1 MKEKPK
7 YSVGSNVAY
16 MTGLAWKRHRS
27 VLWICAAIALFTV
40 AKTVTEMLIAPLI
53 LGVIESRGSLGTLL
67 STVGLFTLLL
77 IVTGGGLRYFQ
88 ENALFGRVGVRSDIV
103 AALERKR
110 ATTAFSNLLET
121 RFLEFSKQASTATSG
136 NNQATEAIWT
146 TLTTLAASLLG
157 FALYLALLSNLNFWL
172 AAITTCIT
180 VAGFFFNLR
189 MSRWSYDHREELAK
203 PLNGIGYASDLLC
216 ERKYAKDLR
225 IFGMA
230 DWAKDL
236 WEKNLRLFRSLVRQD
251 QRHMLWGNLM
261 DVALGLLRNGLAYF
275 VLINMVLR
283 REITPAEFL
292 LYFSAVSGF
301 TAWVAGILEQCATL
315 RRQSLDISKVREFLD
330 WEEPFRF
337 DSGAP
342 IPDAPY
348 TFCLEDV
355 SYRYPETE
363 TDTISHMNL
372 TLRPGEKLAIVGL
385 NGAGKT
391 TLIKLLAG
399 FLDPTQGKVTLN
411 GVDIREFDR
420 REYYKLFAAVFQDF
434 SVLPATVRENITQTL
449 DAPEEEKLWHCLEQA
464 GLKEKIQSLPKGI
477 ETQVTRRVYEDGMEF
492 SGGETQ
498 RLMLARVLYR
508 GSPVLLLDEPTAAL
522 DPIAENDIYQKYN
535 EMTAGKTALFISHRL
550 ASTRFCDRI
559 LFLEKG
565 TIAEEGT
572 HDSLMEKNGKYAALF
587 AVQKKYYEEGAD
599 SHEE

>member
-16 MTGLAWKRHRS
+16 MVSLAWKRHRS
-27 VLWICAAIALFTV
+27 VLWVCAAIALFTV
-40 AKTVTEMLIAPLI
+40 AKTLTEMLIAPLI
-53 LGVIESRGSLGTLL
+53 LGVIESGGSLGTLL

-77 IVTGGGLRYFQ
+77 IITAGGLRYFQ
-88 ENALFGRVGVRSDIV
+88 ENAVFARISVRSDIV

-110 ATTAFSNLLET
+110 ATTSFSNLLDT
-121 RFLEFSKQASTATSG
+121 RFLEFSKQASTATNDNSE
-136 NNQATEAIWT
+136 ATEAVWT

-157 FALYLALLSNLNFWL
+157 FFVYLALLSNLNFWL
-172 AAITTCIT
+172 AAITTLIT

-189 MSRWSYDHREELAK
+189 MSRWGYDHREELAK
-203 PLNGIGYASDLLC
+203 PLNGIGYASDLLS

-230 DWAKDL
+230 GWAKDL

-261 DVALGLLRNGLAYF
+261 DVVLGLLRNGLAYF
-275 VLINMVLR
+275 VLISMVLR
-283 REITPAEFL
+283 GKITPAEFL

-315 RRQSLDISKVREFLD
+315 HRQSLDISKVREFLN

-337 DSGAP
+337 SGGTP
-342 IPDAPY
+342 IPGAPY

-355 SYRYPETE
+355 SYRYPEAE
-363 TDTISHMNL
+363 SDTISHMNL

-449 DAPEEEKLWHCLEQA
+449 DAPEVEKLWHCLEQA
-464 GLKEKIQSLPKGI
+464 GLEEKIQSLPKGM

-565 TIAEEGT
+565 AIAEEGT
-572 HDSLMEKNGKYAALF
+572 HDGLMEKNGKYAALF

-599 SHEE
+599 GHEG

>member
-16 MTGLAWKRHRS
+16 MVSLAWKRHRS
-27 VLWICAAIALFTV
+27 VLWVCAAIALFTV
-40 AKTVTEMLIAPLI
+40 AKTLTEMLIAPLI
-53 LGVIESRGSLGTLL
+53 LGVIESGGSLGTLL

-77 IVTGGGLRYFQ
+77 IITGGGLRYFQ
-88 ENALFGRVGVRSDIV
+88 ENAMFARISVRSDIV

-110 ATTAFSNLLET
+110 ATTSFSNLLDT
-121 RFLEFSKQASTATSG
+121 RFLEFSKQASTATNG
-136 NNQATEAIWT
+136 NNQATEAVWT

-157 FALYLALLSNLNFWL
+157 FFVYLALLSNLNFWL
-172 AAITTCIT
+172 AMITTCIT

-189 MSRWSYDHREELAK
+189 MSRWGYDHREELAK
-203 PLNGIGYASDLLC
+203 PLNGIGYASDLLS

-230 DWAKDL
+230 GWAKDL
-236 WEKNLRLFRSLVRQD
+236 WEKHLRLFRSLVRQD

-261 DVALGLLRNGLAYF
+261 DVVLGLLRNGLAYF
-275 VLINMVLR
+275 VLISMVLR
-283 REITPAEFL
+283 GEITPAEFL

-337 DSGAP
+337 SGGAS
-342 IPDAPY
+342 IPGAPY

-355 SYRYPETE
+355 SYRYPEAE
-363 TDTISHMNL
+363 SDTISHMNL
-372 TLRPGEKLAIVGL
+372 TLRSGEKLAIVGL

-449 DAPEEEKLWHCLEQA
+449 DAPEVEKLWHCLEQA
-464 GLKEKIQSLPKGI
+464 GLEEKIQSLPKGM

-565 TIAEEGT
+565 AIAEEGT
-572 HDSLMEKNGKYAALF
+572 HDGLMEKNGKYAALF

-599 SHEE
+599 GHEG

>member
-16 MTGLAWKRHRS
+16 MVSLAWKRHRS
-27 VLWICAAIALFTV
+27 VLWVCAAIALFTV
-40 AKTVTEMLIAPLI
+40 AKTLTEMLIAPLI
-53 LGVIESRGSLGTLL
+53 LGVIESGGSLGTLL

-77 IVTGGGLRYFQ
+77 IITGGGLRYFQ
-88 ENALFGRVGVRSDIV
+88 ENAMFARISVRSDIV

-110 ATTAFSNLLET
+110 ATTSFSNLLDT
-121 RFLEFSKQASTATSG
+121 RFLEFSKQASTATNG
-136 NNQATEAIWT
+136 NNQATEAVWT

-157 FALYLALLSNLNFWL
+157 FFVYLALLSNLNFWL
-172 AAITTCIT
+172 AMITTCIT

-189 MSRWSYDHREELAK
+189 MSRWGYDHREELAK
-203 PLNGIGYASDLLC
+203 PLGGIGYASDLLS

-230 DWAKDL
+230 GWAKDL

-275 VLINMVLR
+275 VLISMVLR
-283 REITPAEFL
+283 GEITPAEFL

-337 DSGAP
+337 SGGAS
-342 IPDAPY
+342 IPGAPY

-355 SYRYPETE
+355 SYRYPEAE
-363 TDTISHMNL
+363 SDTISHMNL

-399 FLDPTQGKVTLN
+399 FLDPTQGKITLN

-449 DAPEEEKLWHCLEQA
+449 DAADEEKLWRCLEQA
-464 GLKEKIQSLPKGI
+464 GLKDKVQSLPKGM

-535 EMTAGKTALFISHRL
+535 EMTAGKTAVFISHRL

-565 TIAEEGT
+565 AIAEEGT
-572 HDSLMEKNGKYAALF
+572 HDGLMEKNGKYAALF

-599 SHEE
+599 GHEG

>member
-16 MTGLAWKRHRS
+16 MVSLAWKRHRS
-27 VLWICAAIALFTV
+27 VLWVCAAIALFTV
-40 AKTVTEMLIAPLI
+40 AKTLTEMLIAPLI
-53 LGVIESRGSLGTLL
+53 LGVIESGGSLGTLL

-77 IVTGGGLRYFQ
+77 IITGGGLRYFQ
-88 ENALFGRVGVRSDIV
+88 ENAMFARISVRSDIV

-110 ATTAFSNLLET
+110 ATTSFSNLLDT
-121 RFLEFSKQASTATSG
+121 RFLEFSKQASTATNG
-136 NNQATEAIWT
+136 NNQATEAVWT

-157 FALYLALLSNLNFWL
+157 FFVYLALLSNLNFWL
-172 AAITTCIT
+172 AMITTCIT

-189 MSRWSYDHREELAK
+189 MSRWGYDHREELAK
-203 PLNGIGYASDLLC
+203 PLNGMGYASDLLS

-230 DWAKDL
+230 GWAKDL
-236 WEKNLRLFRSLVRQD
+236 WEKHLRLFRSLVRQD

-261 DVALGLLRNGLAYF
+261 DVVLGLLRNGLAYF
-275 VLINMVLR
+275 VLISMVLR
-283 REITPAEFL
+283 GEITPAEFL

-337 DSGAP
+337 SGGAS
-342 IPDAPY
+342 IPGAPY

-355 SYRYPETE
+355 SYRYPEAE
-363 TDTISHMNL
+363 SDTISHMNL
-372 TLRPGEKLAIVGL
+372 TLRSGEKLAIVGL

-449 DAPEEEKLWHCLEQA
+449 DAPEVEKLWHCLEQA
-464 GLKEKIQSLPKGI
+464 GLEEKIQSLPKGM

-565 TIAEEGT
+565 AIAEEGT
-572 HDSLMEKNGKYAALF
+572 HDGLMEKNGKYAALF
-587 AVQKKYYEEGAD
+587 AVQKKYYAEGAD
-599 SHEE
+599 GHEG

>member
-16 MTGLAWKRHRS
+16 MAGLAWTRHRS
-27 VLWICAAIALFTV
+27 VLWVCAAIALFTV

-53 LGVIESRGSLGTLL
+53 LGVIESGGSLGTLL

-88 ENALFGRVGVRSDIV
+88 ENAVFARISVRSDIV

-110 ATTAFSNLLET
+110 ATTSFSNLLDT
-121 RFLEFSKQASTATSG
+121 RFLEFSKQASTATNG
-136 NNQATEAIWT
+136 NDQATEAVWT

-157 FALYLALLSNLNFWL
+157 FFVYLALLSNLNFWL
-172 AAITTCIT
+172 AAITTLIT

-189 MSRWSYDHREELAK
+189 MSRWGYDHREELAK
-203 PLNGIGYASDLLC
+203 PLNGIGYASDLLS

-230 DWAKDL
+230 GWAKDL
-236 WEKNLRLFRSLVRQD
+236 WEKHLRLFRSLVRQD

-275 VLINMVLR
+275 VLISMVLR
-283 REITPAEFL
+283 GEITPAEFL

-330 WEEPFRF
+330 WQEPFRF
-337 DSGAP
+337 SGGTP
-342 IPDAPY
+342 IPGAPY

-355 SYRYPETE
+355 SYRYPEAE
-363 TDTISHMNL
+363 SDTISHMNL
-372 TLRPGEKLAIVGL
+372 TVAPGEKLAIVGL

-420 REYYKLFAAVFQDF
+420 REYYKLFAAVFRDL

-449 DAPEEEKLWHCLEQA
+449 DAADEEKLWRCLAQA
-464 GLKEKIQSLPKGI
+464 GLEDKVQSLPKGM

-565 TIAEEGT
+565 AIAEEGA

-587 AVQKKYYEEGAD
+587 AVQKKYYEEGAAG
-599 SHEE
+599 HEQ

>member
-16 MTGLAWKRHRS
+16 MVSLAWKRHRS
-27 VLWICAAIALFTV
+27 VLWVCAAIALFTV
-40 AKTVTEMLIAPLI
+40 AKTLTEMLIAPLI
-53 LGVIESRGSLGTLL
+53 LGVIESGGSLGTLL

-77 IVTGGGLRYFQ
+77 IITGGGLRYFQ
-88 ENALFGRVGVRSDIV
+88 ENAMFARISVRSDIV

-110 ATTAFSNLLET
+110 ATTSFSNLLDT
-121 RFLEFSKQASTATSG
+121 RFLEFSKQASTATNG
-136 NNQATEAIWT
+136 NNQATEAVWT

-157 FALYLALLSNLNFWL
+157 FFVYLALLSNLNFWL
-172 AAITTCIT
+172 AMITTCIT

-189 MSRWSYDHREELAK
+189 MSRWGYDHREELAK
-203 PLNGIGYASDLLC
+203 PLNGMGYASDLLS

-230 DWAKDL
+230 GWAKDL
-236 WEKNLRLFRSLVRQD
+236 WEKHLRLFRSLVRQD

-261 DVALGLLRNGLAYF
+261 DVVLGLLRNGLAYF
-275 VLINMVLR
+275 VLISMVLR
-283 REITPAEFL
+283 GEITPAEFL

-337 DSGAP
+337 SGGAS
-342 IPDAPY
+342 IPGAPY

-355 SYRYPETE
+355 SYRYPEAE
-363 TDTISHMNL
+363 SDTISHMNL
-372 TLRPGEKLAIVGL
+372 TLRSGEKLAIVGL

-449 DAPEEEKLWHCLEQA
+449 DAPEVEKLWHCLEQA
-464 GLKEKIQSLPKGI
+464 GLEEKIQSLPKGM

-565 TIAEEGT
+565 AIAEEGT
-572 HDSLMEKNGKYAALF
+572 HDGLMEKNGKYAALF

-599 SHEE
+599 GHEG

>member
-16 MTGLAWKRHRS
+16 MVSLAWKRHRS
-27 VLWICAAIALFTV
+27 VLWVCAAIALFTV
-40 AKTVTEMLIAPLI
+40 AKTLTEMLIAPLI
-53 LGVIESRGSLGTLL
+53 LGVIESGGSLGTLL

-88 ENALFGRVGVRSDIV
+88 ENAVFARISVRSDIV

-110 ATTAFSNLLET
+110 ATTSFSNLLDT
-121 RFLEFSKQASTATSG
+121 RFLEFSKQASTATNG
-136 NNQATEAIWT
+136 NNQATEAVWT

-157 FALYLALLSNLNFWL
+157 FFVYLALLSNLNFWL
-172 AAITTCIT
+172 AAITTLIT

-189 MSRWSYDHREELAK
+189 MSRWGYDHREELAK
-203 PLNGIGYASDLLC
+203 PLNGIGYALDLLS

-230 DWAKDL
+230 GWAKDL
-236 WEKNLRLFRSLVRQD
+236 WEKHLRLFRSLVRQD

-261 DVALGLLRNGLAYF
+261 DVVLGLLRNGLAYF
-275 VLINMVLR
+275 VLISMVLR
-283 REITPAEFL
+283 GKITPAEFL

-315 RRQSLDISKVREFLD
+315 HRQSLDISKVREFLN

-337 DSGAP
+337 SGGTP
-342 IPDAPY
+342 IPGAPY

-355 SYRYPETE
+355 SYRYPEAE
-363 TDTISHMNL
+363 SDTISHMNL

-449 DAPEEEKLWHCLEQA
+449 DAPEVEKLWHCLEQA
-464 GLKEKIQSLPKGI
+464 GLEEKIQSLPKGI

-565 TIAEEGT
+565 AIAEEGT
-572 HDSLMEKNGKYAALF
+572 HDGLMEKNGKYAALF

-599 SHEE
+599 GHEG

>member
-16 MTGLAWKRHRS
+16 MVSLAWKRHRS
-27 VLWICAAIALFTV
+27 VLWVCAAIALFTV
-40 AKTVTEMLIAPLI
+40 AKTLTEMLIAPLI
-53 LGVIESRGSLGTLL
+53 LGVIESGGSLGTLL

-88 ENALFGRVGVRSDIV
+88 ENAVFARISVRSDIV

-110 ATTAFSNLLET
+110 ATTSFSNLLDT
-121 RFLEFSKQASTATSG
+121 RFLEFSKQASTATNDNSE
-136 NNQATEAIWT
+136 ATEAVWT

-157 FALYLALLSNLNFWL
+157 FFVYLALLSNLNFWL
-172 AAITTCIT
+172 AAITTLIT
-180 VAGFFFNLR
+180 VSGFFFNLR
-189 MSRWSYDHREELAK
+189 MSRWGYDHREELAK
-203 PLNGIGYASDLLC
+203 PLNGIGYASDLLS

-230 DWAKDL
+230 GWAKDL
-236 WEKNLRLFRSLVRQD
+236 WEKHLRLFRSLVRQD

-275 VLINMVLR
+275 VLISMVLR
-283 REITPAEFL
+283 GEITPAEFL

-337 DSGAP
+337 DCGVP
-342 IPDAPY
+342 IPGAPY

-355 SYRYPETE
+355 SYRYPEAE
-363 TDTISHMNL
+363 SDTISHMNL

-399 FLDPTQGKVTLN
+399 FLDPTQGKITLN

-449 DAPEEEKLWHCLEQA
+449 DAADEEKLWRCLEQA
-464 GLKEKIQSLPKGI
+464 GLKDKVQSLPKGM

-565 TIAEEGT
+565 AIAEEGT
-572 HDSLMEKNGKYAALF
+572 HDGLMEKNGKYAALF

-599 SHEE
+599 GHEG

>member
-16 MTGLAWKRHRS
+16 MVSLAWKRHRS
-27 VLWICAAIALFTV
+27 VLWVCAAIALFTV
-40 AKTVTEMLIAPLI
+40 AKTLTEMLIAPMI
-53 LGVIESRGSLGTLL
+53 LGVIESGGSLGTLL

-77 IVTGGGLRYFQ
+77 IITAGGLRYFQ
-88 ENALFGRVGVRSDIV
+88 ENAMFARIGVRSDIV

-110 ATTAFSNLLET
+110 ATTSFSNLLDT
-121 RFLEFSKQASTATSG
+121 RFLEFSKQASTATNG
-136 NNQATEAIWT
+136 NNQATEAVWT

-157 FALYLALLSNLNFWL
+157 FFVYLALLSNLNFWL
-172 AAITTCIT
+172 AAITTLIT

-189 MSRWSYDHREELAK
+189 MSRWGYDHREELAK
-203 PLNGIGYASDLLC
+203 PLNGIGYASDLLS

-230 DWAKDL
+230 GWAKDL
-236 WEKNLRLFRSLVRQD
+236 WEKHLRLFRSLVRQD

-261 DVALGLLRNGLAYF
+261 DVVLGLLRNGLAYF
-275 VLINMVLR
+275 VLISMVLR
-283 REITPAEFL
+283 GKITPAEFL

-315 RRQSLDISKVREFLD
+315 HRQSLDISKVREFLN

-337 DSGAP
+337 SGGTT
-342 IPDAPY
+342 IPGAPY

-355 SYRYPETE
+355 SYRYPEAE
-363 TDTISHMNL
+363 SDTISHMNL

-449 DAPEEEKLWHCLEQA
+449 DAPEVEKLWHCLEQA
-464 GLKEKIQSLPKGI
+464 GLEEKIQSLPKGI

-565 TIAEEGT
+565 AIAEEGT
-572 HDSLMEKNGKYAALF
+572 HDGLMEKNGKYAALF

-599 SHEE
+599 SHEG

>member
-16 MTGLAWKRHRS
+16 MVSLAWTRHKS
-27 VLWICAAIALFTV
+27 VLWVCAAIALFTV
-40 AKTVTEMLIAPLI
+40 AKTLTEMLIAPMI
-53 LGVIESRGSLGTLL
+53 LGVIESGGSLGTLL

-77 IVTGGGLRYFQ
+77 IITGGGLRYFQ
-88 ENALFGRVGVRSDIV
+88 ENAMFARISVRSDIV

-110 ATTAFSNLLET
+110 ATTSFSNLLDT
-121 RFLEFSKQASTATSG
+121 RFLEFSKQASTATNS
-136 NNQATEAIWT
+136 NNQATEAVWT

-157 FALYLALLSNLNFWL
+157 FFVYLALLSNLNFWL
-172 AAITTCIT
+172 AAITTLIT

-189 MSRWSYDHREELAK
+189 MSRWGYDHREELAK
-203 PLNGIGYASDLLC
+203 PLNGIGYASDLLS

-230 DWAKDL
+230 GWAKDL
-236 WEKNLRLFRSLVRQD
+236 WEKHLRLFRSLVRQD

-275 VLINMVLR
+275 VLISMVLR
-283 REITPAEFL
+283 GEITPAEFL

-337 DSGAP
+337 DCGVP

-355 SYRYPETE
+355 SFRYPEANS
-363 TDTISHMNL
+363 DTISHMNL
-372 TLRPGEKLAIVGL
+372 TLRSGEKLAIVGL

-449 DAPEEEKLWHCLEQA
+449 DAADEEKLWRCLEQA
-464 GLKEKIQSLPKGI
+464 GLEEKIQSLPKGI

-565 TIAEEGT
+565 AIAEEGT
-572 HDSLMEKNGKYAALF
+572 HDGLMEKNGKYAALF
-587 AVQKKYYEEGAD
+587 DVQKKYYEEGAD
-599 SHEE
+599 GHEG

>member
-16 MTGLAWKRHRS
+16 MVSLAWTRHRS
-27 VLWICAAIALFTV
+27 VLWVCVAIALFTV

-53 LGVIESRGSLGTLL
+53 LGVIESGGSLQKLL

-88 ENALFGRVGVRSDIV
+88 ENAMFARIGVRSDIV
-103 AALERKR
+103 ADLERKR
-110 ATTAFSNLLET
+110 ATTSFSNLLDT
-121 RFLEFSKQASTATSG
+121 RFLEFSKEASTFTNG
-136 NNQATEAIWT
+136 NNQATEAVWE

-189 MSRWSYDHREELAK
+189 MSRWSYDHREEWAK
-203 PLNGIGYASDLLC
+203 PLGGMGYASDLLS

-230 DWAKDL
+230 CWAKDL
-236 WEKNLRLFRSLVRQD
+236 WEKHLRLFRSLVRQD
-251 QRHMLWGNLM
+251 QRHLLWGNLM
-261 DVALGLLRNGLAYF
+261 DVVLGLLRNGLAYF

-283 REITPAEFL
+283 GKITPAEFL

-315 RRQSLDISKVREFLD
+315 HRQSLDISKVREFLD

-337 DSGAP
+337 SGGAP
-342 IPDAPY
+342 IPEAPY

-355 SYRYPETE
+355 SYRYPEAE
-363 TDTISHMNL
+363 SDTISHMNL
-372 TLRPGEKLAIVGL
+372 TVSPGEKLAIVGL

-420 REYYKLFAAVFQDF
+420 REYYELFAAVFQDF

-449 DAPEEEKLWHCLEQA
+449 DAADEEKLWRCLEQA
-464 GLKEKIQSLPKGI
+464 GLEEKIQSLPKGI

-522 DPIAENDIYQKYN
+522 DPISENDIYQKYN
-535 EMTAGKTALFISHRL
+535 EMTAGKTAVFISHRL

-559 LFLEKG
+559 LYLEKG
-565 TIAEEGT
+565 EIREEGT

-599 SHEE
+599 GHEE